1 MLMIIYLIN
10 SLEGKYSFMVW
21 KSLQWI
27 KYVFL
32 LENKLYLDLKGKDS
46 DEIESITV
54 NKSFFP
60 FLGAD
65 AGKPV

>member
-1 MLMIIYLIN
+1 
-10 SLEGKYSFMVW
+10 MVW